1 MNSTTWV
8 SPQSSATPTNAT
20 ALGFACTQATARVP
34 WCGPNGI
41 GSSRTARFTPSV
53 SHAAFKVSDLA
64 KAIEDRVLLLGPYE
78 PILGFHVAV
87 IDDRGNPI
95 ELIETSLTD
104 DEIWKR
110 ARQQTDLTGRP

>member
-1 MNSTTWV
+1 
-8 SPQSSATPTNAT
+8 
-20 ALGFACTQATARVP
+20 
-34 WCGPNGI
+34 
-41 GSSRTARFTPSV
+41 
-53 SHAAFKVSDLA
+53 
-64 KAIEDRVLLLGPYE
+64 LLLGPYE

-87 IDDRGNPI
+87 IDDGGNPI